1 MLLYLGIF
9 LGLLSMISYGVMDFI
24 MAHVSRKIGALRTSF
39 WIMLITLLGFIAASV
54 FLYQQHTYT
63 SYDIILII
71 LTGLVSVI
79 GLVSFNKG
87 LEAGNISIVTTIASG
102 WGVISVV
109 LSYIFLDEHIGYL
122 QIFYIGI
129 IILGTIL
136 ASLEIN
142 NVLHKPK
149 RSAGIAY
156 AFITVMGWGVFFF
169 LTALLI
175 EKFGWF
181 DGSMLTLPF
190 TVLGIFIVSRFL
202 KVKLHQTKHALPIL
216 LLISALNIIGYVA
229 YSIAVSYSY
238 ADIVA
243 PIVAA
248 APIITIMLAL
258 IRLKEKISLNQKIG
272 IGITLI
278 GIILLSV

>member
-24 MAHVSRKIGALRTSF
+24 MAHASRKIGALRTSF

-109 LSYIFLDEHIGYL
+109 LSYIFLNEHIGYL
-122 QIFYIGI
+122 QVFYIGI

-142 NVLHKPK
+142 NVL
-149 RSAGIAY
+149 
-156 AFITVMGWGVFFF
+156 
-169 LTALLI
+169 
-175 EKFGWF
+175 
-181 DGSMLTLPF
+181 
-190 TVLGIFIVSRFL
+190 
-202 KVKLHQTKHALPIL
+202 
-216 LLISALNIIGYVA
+216 LN
-229 YSIAVSYSY
+229 
-238 ADIVA
+238 
-243 PIVAA
+243 
-248 APIITIMLAL
+248 
-258 IRLKEKISLNQKIG
+258 KKIK
-272 IGITLI
+272 
-278 GIILLSV
+278 